1 MPSIRKFVYA
11 ALLAATTIS
20 IAPTLA
26 SAAEPA
32 RGRFKLTHEVHWG
45 TAKLPAGEY
54 EFSFNQEGVSPVL
67 MLSKVSGAPAGYMV
81 LVPTTEEGMTSSDS
95 SRLELETTADGSYVS
110 AMRLP
115 EFGMTLHFDVPS
127 TIAEK
132 RLAKAAMVASAVGQ

>member
-1 MPSIRKFVYA
+1 MTSIRKFVYG

-32 RGRFKLTHEVHWG
+32 RGRFTLTHEVHWG

-54 EFSFNQEGVSPVL
+54 EFSFNVEGVSPVL
-67 MLSKVSGAPAGYMV
+67 MLSKLTGARAGYMI
-81 LVPTTEEGMTSSDS
+81 LVPTTEETYSSDA
-95 SRLELETTADGSYVS
+95 SRLELETTASGSYVS

-115 EFGMTLHFDVPS
+115 EFGMTLHFDVPAHP
-127 TIAEK
+127 AEK
-132 RLAKAAMVASAVGQ
+132 LAKATTIASAAGQ